1 MKCRAGCPSRR
12 RRNRVPGAGLTAEH
26 EESAIKGPGHRAKFD
41 VRRVWECPACGRR
54 VRTGGHIVNL
64 RCDCRAAGGA
74 GPAVWMKLVE
84 GPPQPPRRE

>member
-1 MKCRAGCPSRR
+1 MTRYVSGGYDRPPVA
-12 RRNRVPGAGLTAEH
+12 
-26 EESAIKGPGHRAKFD
+26 
-41 VRRVWECPACGRR
+41 VWECPACGRR
-54 VRTGGHIVNL
+54 VRTGGHVVNL